1 MHLPPLLTYVTMDP
15 YNDEDSSQEGN
26 DMNMLAGGEPSP
38 TFMRGLNVLG
48 STIRDGGFC
57 SPKAKKKAADADT
70 LTAPSTEE
78 TTRTPKRV
86 SESEDSDSVKIRSV
100 TFVDDGKYTHT
111 RTVDRIKIQDTLH
124 VPAMP
129 FICII

>member
-1 MHLPPLLTYVTMDP
+1 
-15 YNDEDSSQEGN
+15 
-26 DMNMLAGGEPSP
+26 MNMLGGGEPSP

-48 STIRDGGFC
+48 SSIRDGGFC
-57 SPKAKKKAADADT
+57 SPKAKKKAADADTDT

-100 TFVDDGKYTHT
+100 TFVDDGKYRTCTH
-111 RTVDRIKIQDTLH
+111 VDRIDRYKIHYMFPQ
-124 VPAMP
+124 
-129 FICII
+129 CC